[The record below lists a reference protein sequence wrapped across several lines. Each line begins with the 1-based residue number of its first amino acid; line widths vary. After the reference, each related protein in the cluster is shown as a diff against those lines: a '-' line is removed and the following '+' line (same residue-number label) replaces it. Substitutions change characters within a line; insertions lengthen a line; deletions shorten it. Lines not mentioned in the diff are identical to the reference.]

1 MRIGLLHA
9 DPGEADRLAR
19 ALADAGYQPTPFN
32 CGVTLEEAARQ
43 ERFDLLL
50 MRWDGAKL
58 SGVALVH
65 RLRGRMAPAPS
76 MVLLVDETAPGGIGE
91 IADAALPDPCKE
103 GDLLGC
109 VRALAAQRGLPGQ
122 YQPIIGELRFDDT
135 SAVVE
140 VNGLPVQLTAK
151 EYALAQLLMRHVGQP
166 LSRDEIMASVWGR
179 RENLGSRT
187 LDAHIAQV
195 RKRLLLRPE
204 HGWRLSSVYGFGY
217 RLDRV
222 DNTYLAVTDRFAA
235 AMP

>member
-9 DPGEADRLAR
+9 DPGEAARLAR
-19 ALADAGYQPTPFN
+19 ALAEAGYRPTPYD
-32 CGVTLEEAARQ
+32 CGVTLEQAVRQ

-50 MRWDGAKL
+50 MRWDGKAL

-65 RLRGRMAPAPS
+65 RLRGRMAPAPG
-76 MVLLVDETAPGGIGE
+76 MILLVDETAPGGIGE

-109 VRALAAQRGLPGQ
+109 IRALAAQRGLSGQ
-122 YQPIIGELRFDDT
+122 NQPTIGELRFDEQDT
-135 SAVVE
+135 VVE
-140 VNGLPVQLTAK
+140 VNGMPVQLTAK

-179 RENLGSRT
+179 SENPGSRT
-187 LDAHIAQV
+187 LDAHVAQV

-222 DNTYLAVTDRFAA
+222 EGTVKGRAA
-235 AMP
+235 